1 MKIFKNQIN
10 IISYLILAFL
20 FVSCSTVDEDC
31 LCTMEYRYTLVT
43 VVDTLGV
50 PVDSLTVTI
59 KDKDGDELNVQQE
72 SSLFGVGKYTVLNDS
87 FTHIMCVCGTPQK
100 IYFSATDGNSI
111 ANGEFMFNTDE
122 CKCHINKVSGP
133 DTLVLR

>member
-100 IYFSATDGNSI
+100 IYFFATDGNRV
-111 ANGEFMFNTDE
+111 ANGEFMFNTDD